1 MYFETWGG
9 ALGRMNKKKQKLLLA
24 VLQAIACILMNK
36 IGGKLQA
43 ITRGVI

>member
-1 MYFETWGG
+1 MLET
-9 ALGRMNKKKQKLLLA
+9 LGLMNKKKQKLLLA

-36 IGGKLQA
+36 NWEKLQA